1 MTDTLSRY
9 SRSSSLALGALLA
22 GLMLLGVA
30 FAAFFIVFASE
41 ETFLQETDTAILAE
55 MRTARAVSNQGHDA
69 LDAWFGQSTANNP
82 LGFLYGL
89 KRSENALASGNIDG
103 WPEGDI
109 AVVKEG
115 LIRFQYAASAT
126 SEHRAAVARIM
137 TLPDGRFL
145 LIGRDVTTLNRAQ
158 WFAQTFGWI
167 MIALFVAFAVAC
179 LIVGWYVANR
189 MNRISDTANRIINT
203 GNLSERVQVDSSWD
217 DLSKLSAVLNR
228 LLGEL
233 ETTMMGV
240 KSVSDSIA
248 HDLRTPLTRL
258 RGDLDR
264 LPESETR
271 DQLLAEVDNILGI
284 FTSLLRI
291 TSIETERRKSAFDQV
306 QVDALLADVVEMYE
320 PLAEEKLMSLR
331 LTTAPCTL
339 HGDRDLLFQLFS
351 NLLDNAIKFTNEGG
365 VTIDATTAEGSLRI
379 SVCDTGPGISPA
391 EREKVLRRFYRV
403 DKSRSQTGNG
413 LGLAMVA
420 AIAELH
426 AATIELAEGKDGS
439 GLCCHLTFEHNS

>member
-1 MTDTLSRY
+1 MTDTLTRY
-9 SRSSSLALGALLA
+9 SRSSSLALGVLLA
-22 GLMLLGVA
+22 GLMLLGVG

-41 ETFLQETDTAILAE
+41 ETFLEETDTAVLAE
-55 MRTARAVSNQGHDA
+55 MRTARTVSERGHDA
-69 LDAWFGQSTANNP
+69 LDAWFEQSLTDNP

-89 KRSENALASGNIDG
+89 KADTGEAVSGNVGAWPDG
-103 WPEGDI
+103 DV

-115 LIRFQYAASAT
+115 LIRFQYASPFNQ
-126 SEHRAAVARIM
+126 EHRAAVARIM

-145 LIGRDVTTLNRAQ
+145 LVGRDITTLNTAQ
-158 WFAQTFGWI
+158 WFAQTFGWV
-167 MIALFVAFAVAC
+167 MIALFVSFAVAC

-189 MNRISDTANRIINT
+189 MNRIADTADRIINT
-203 GNLSERVQVDSSWD
+203 GNLSERVPVDSSWD
-217 DLSKLSAVLNR
+217 DLSKLSDVLNR

-233 ETTMMGV
+233 ETTMLGI

-264 LPESETR
+264 LPDSETR

-291 TSIETERRKSAFDQV
+291 TSIETERRKSAFADV
-306 QVDALLADVVEMYE
+306 QVEALLADVAEMYE
-320 PLAEEKLMSLR
+320 PLAEEKSLS
-331 LTTAPCTL
+331 LTLALSPCTVQ
-339 HGDRDLLFQLFS
+339 GDRDLLFQLFS
-351 NLLDNAIKFTNEGG
+351 NLLDNAIKFTGEGG
-365 VTIDATTAEGSLRI
+365 VTINMITTPETVRV
-379 SVCDTGPGISPA
+379 SVCDTGPGVSPT

-403 DKSRSQTGNG
+403 DKSRSQSGNG

-420 AIAELH
+420 AITKLH
-426 AATIELAEGKDGS
+426 DARLELAEGKNGN
-439 GLCCHLTFEHNS
+439 GLCCHLTFDRIS

>member
-1 MTDTLSRY
+1 MTDTLTRY

-22 GLMLLGVA
+22 SLMLLGVA

-41 ETFLQETDTAILAE
+41 ETFLEETDTAILAE
-55 MRTARAVSNQGHDA
+55 MRTARTVSESGHEA
-69 LDAWFGQSTANNP
+69 LDSWFAQSLANNS

-89 KRSENALASGNIDG
+89 KRAENTPIVGNIG
-103 WPEGDI
+103 AWPGGDVV
-109 AVVKEG
+109 VVKEG
-115 LIRFQYAASAT
+115 LIRFQYASSSIT
-126 SEHRAAVARIM
+126 EHRAAVARIM

-145 LIGRDVTTLNRAQ
+145 LVGRDVTTLNNAQ
-158 WFAQTFGWI
+158 WFAQTFGWV
-167 MIALFVAFAVAC
+167 MIALFVGFAVAC

-189 MNRISDTANRIINT
+189 MNRIADTANRIINT

-233 ETTMMGV
+233 ETTMLGV

-271 DQLLAEVDNILGI
+271 DQLLGEVDNILSI

-291 TSIETERRKSAFDQV
+291 TSIETERRKSAFGEV
-306 QVDALLADVVEMYE
+306 QVNALLADVVEMYE
-320 PLAEEKLMSLR
+320 PLAEEKSLS
-331 LTTAPCTL
+331 LGLSSTPCAVE
-339 HGDRDLLFQLFS
+339 GDRDLLFQLFS
-351 NLLDNAIKFTNEGG
+351 NLLDNAIKFTDTGG
-365 VTIDATTAEGSLRI
+365 VTLDIEAQGSSIRV
-379 SVCDTGPGISPA
+379 SVCDTGPGISPT

-403 DKSRSQTGNG
+403 DKSRSQSGNG

-420 AIAELH
+420 AITDLHDAEL
-426 AATIELAEGKDGS
+426 ELAEGKDGF
-439 GLCCHLTFEHNS
+439 GLCCHLTFDRKS